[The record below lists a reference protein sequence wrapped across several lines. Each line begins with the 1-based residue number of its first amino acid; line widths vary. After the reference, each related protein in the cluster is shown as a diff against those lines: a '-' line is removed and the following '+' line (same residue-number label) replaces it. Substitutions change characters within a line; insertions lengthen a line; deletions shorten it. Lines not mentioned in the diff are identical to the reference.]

1 MPFLVPLIILA
12 IASSACANDE
22 DEELLKGI
30 VEALSAI
37 ERFHLWADC
46 GPMSLQVEGLDENAA
61 KIGLSKEATETAMR
75 SRLRAADLY
84 TDKFWISLSG
94 GTRVV
99 RPSLYLEVTVVG
111 PAFSVS
117 LQYRKFLRDVYHSGL
132 QASAR
137 TWIQSATSPARWN
150 SVHPASLQATAV
162 VAPPWRTVR
171 PWAFLAFRGDARE
184 WPCRAS
190 PSSALA

>member
-132 QASAR
+132 QEYAR
-137 TWIQSATSPARWN
+137 TWIQSATG
-150 SVHPASLQATAV
+150 VHAGDANYILSAVSLLADKFIDEYLRVNENACG
-162 VAPPWRTVR
+162 APP
-171 PWAFLAFRGDARE
+171 GE
-184 WPCRAS
+184 
-190 PSSALA
+190 